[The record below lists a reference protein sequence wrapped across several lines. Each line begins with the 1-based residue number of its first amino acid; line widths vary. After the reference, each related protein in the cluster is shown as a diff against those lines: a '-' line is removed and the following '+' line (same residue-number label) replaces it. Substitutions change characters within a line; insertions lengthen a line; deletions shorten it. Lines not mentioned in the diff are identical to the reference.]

1 MRADKKKNIS
11 KVATALLQEPLLDQ
25 REIADKTGLWLWTVN
40 RALDEV
46 EQNGTKDVDI
56 IYITEKDKNVV
67 KLWVAEIER
76 RFQNPEEIQ
85 AMAMRDIVQA
95 TAESTKRYT
104 IFKWDITDK
113 DWGMKDTVTPE
124 RAEYLLWL
132 LWKGTKELT

>member
-25 REIADKTGLWLWTVN
+25 REIADKTGLWLGTVN

-85 AMAMRDIVQA
+85 AMPMRDIVQA

-113 DWGMKDTVTPE
+113 DGWLKQTRLSKEEQDN
-124 RAEYLLWL
+124 LLKL
-132 LWKGTKELT
+132 LGK

>member
-25 REIADKTGLWLWTVN
+25 REIADKTGLWLGTVN

-67 KLWVAEIER
+67 KLWVEEIER
-76 RFQNPEEIQ
+76 RFQNKEEIQ

-113 DWGMKDTVTPE
+113 DGWLKQTRLSKEEQDN
-124 RAEYLLWL
+124 LLKL
-132 LWKGTKELT
+132 LGK